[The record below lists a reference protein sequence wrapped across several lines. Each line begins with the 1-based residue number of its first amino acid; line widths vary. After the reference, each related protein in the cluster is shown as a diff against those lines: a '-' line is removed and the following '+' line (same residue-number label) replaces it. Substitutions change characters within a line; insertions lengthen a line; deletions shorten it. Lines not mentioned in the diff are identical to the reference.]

1 MKGARSNPGG
11 GTVCRCPFAAA
22 AAAVSLA
29 AALNAAAFIAAPAAF
44 AQDERPAPE
53 ATSQPAAT
61 QPAAA
66 PATQPALDGDVYK
79 VSRFNIEYRGAARA
93 TEGDQGDPR
102 PTVQEL
108 LDHVNVALGVLPDG
122 SMVAPPKLEEAWRRN
137 RGMDVPLDK
146 DGKFHPRP
154 IETVTTHLSDV
165 SKERDYH
172 ASAIWAI
179 DEQLRRRFTD
189 DPKLH
194 LLGVYVVPSP
204 NDFVEEGQN
213 EARHLV
219 NKRGDR
225 TDATLWVFTGKVI
238 QVRTIASGKR
248 ITDPSKRTD
257 NDLHKWIRD
266 HSPVQAAA
274 ATTQPTTGAKPA
286 ERTDLLLKDKLDD
299 YVSFLN
305 RQPGRHVDV
314 AISGVQTGSSGDV
327 SLDYLVTETRPW
339 SAYFQISNTG
349 TKETDPWRE
358 RFGYVNNQLFKRDD
372 TFSVDYTT
380 AAFNTSQDVAVSYDT
395 PISPNRKL
403 RARVYGDYDQFTAS
417 DVGVALERFNG
428 EQYSGGAELVYNFF
442 QRGNAFVDAVAGARY
457 EHVFVR
463 NNTVNVNT
471 SGSADFAV
479 PYVGFRYE
487 QVTDIASTT
496 ADVTLSGRFTN
507 ATLAERNKLGR
518 LDTDQDVM
526 VLQGGV
532 AESVYLEPIFDS
544 RFYAGESTLAHE
556 LAFSLRGQYA
566 FNGRLIPQAEEVAG
580 GLYSVRGYP
589 ESVSAGDSVIIGS
602 AEYRF
607 HIPRSFT
614 PADVRAAHE
623 QEVARKKSESAKQPL
638 QPPGTSAPPPST
650 GAPLDATRRSSTA
663 TNLAGTQFRWIP
675 QQAYGRPDWD
685 LIARAFVDAG
695 FVYNS
700 SEQAFEHNDTLV
712 GTGLGL
718 ELDVQLQHLQNL
730 SVRVDWGV
738 PLNALPGG
746 PSVGDSRFHISAT
759 LMY

>member
-1 MKGARSNPGG
+1 
-11 GTVCRCPFAAA
+11 
-22 AAAVSLA
+22 
-29 AALNAAAFIAAPAAF
+29 
-44 AQDERPAPE
+44 
-53 ATSQPAAT
+53 
-61 QPAAA
+61 
-66 PATQPALDGDVYK
+66 
-79 VSRFNIEYRGAARA
+79 
-93 TEGDQGDPR
+93 
-102 PTVQEL
+102 
-108 LDHVNVALGVLPDG
+108 
-122 SMVAPPKLEEAWRRN
+122 
-137 RGMDVPLDK
+137 
-146 DGKFHPRP
+146 
-154 IETVTTHLSDV
+154 V
-165 SKERDYH
+165 SKAAKYH

-179 DEQLRRRFTD
+179 DEQLRKRFTD

-204 NDFVEEGQN
+204 NDFVEVGEQN
-213 EARHLV
+213 DKHLV
-219 NKRGDR
+219 DKRGDR
-225 TDATLWVFTGKVI
+225 TDATLWVFTGKVT

-248 ITDPSKRTD
+248 ITDPSARTD
-257 NDLHKWIRD
+257 NDLHKWIRV
-266 HSPVQAAA
+266 HSPVQPA
-274 ATTQPTTGAKPA
+274 ATQPVAAGAKPA
-286 ERTDLLLKDKLDD
+286 ERPDLLRKDELDD

-372 TFSVDYTT
+372 TLSVDYTT
-380 AAFNTSQDVAVSYDT
+380 AAFNTSQDVALSYDT
-395 PISPNRKL
+395 PISPNRRL

-463 NNTVNVNT
+463 NTTADVNT

-479 PYVGFRYE
+479 PYVGLRYD
-487 QVTDIASTT
+487 QITDIASTT
-496 ADVTLSGRFTN
+496 ADVTLLGRFTN
-507 ATLAERNKLGR
+507 ASLAERNKLGR
-518 LDTDQDVM
+518 LNTNQDVL
-526 VLQGGV
+526 VLQGGL
-532 AESVYLEPIFDS
+532 AESFYLEPIFDP
-544 RFYAGESTLAHE
+544 RFYAGQSTLAHE
-556 LAFSLRGQYA
+556 VALSVRGQYA
-566 FNGRLIPQAEEVAG
+566 FNGRLIPQAEDVAG

-589 ESVSAGDSVIIGS
+589 ESVSAGDSVVIAS

-614 PADVRAAHE
+614 PADVRAA
-623 QEVARKKSESAKQPL
+623 QAAARKKSESAKQPL
-638 QPPGTSAPPPST
+638 LPPGQSAPAPST
-650 GAPLDATRRSSTA
+650 GAPSNVANRPSASS
-663 TNLAGTQFRWIP
+663 NLAATQFRWIP

-695 FVYNS
+695 FTFNS
-700 SEQAFEHNDTLV
+700 SKQAFEHNDTLV

-730 SVRVDWGV
+730 SVRADWGV

-759 LMY
+759 IMY